1 MNLIIL
7 IKLEG
12 LAEGREIVEQLTKIT
27 LQLMDQDPIKKELSE
42 LKEMEK
48 ITKVELI
55 LMNATEFSEK
65 SLQMIILA
73 LKENVT
79 LF

>member
-1 MNLIIL
+1 
-7 IKLEG
+7 
-12 LAEGREIVEQLTKIT
+12 
-27 LQLMDQDPIKKELSE
+27 MDQDPIKKELSE